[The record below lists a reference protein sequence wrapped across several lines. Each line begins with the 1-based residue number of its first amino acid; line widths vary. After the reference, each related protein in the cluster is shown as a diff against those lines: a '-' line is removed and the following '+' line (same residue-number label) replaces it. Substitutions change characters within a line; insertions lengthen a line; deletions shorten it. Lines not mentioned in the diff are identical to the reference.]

1 LSPLL
6 LRSLYPRLERALLQL
21 LICLTRIHYY
31 QLIESIEDTIELK
44 YMDQKFWNIS
54 YDTYVLLFLLEI
66 LMVLVESL
74 ISFLWLPTCPLSACF
89 FVLID
94 NSKIKIL

>member
-1 LSPLL
+1 
-6 LRSLYPRLERALLQL
+6 
-21 LICLTRIHYY
+21 
-31 QLIESIEDTIELK
+31 
-44 YMDQKFWNIS
+44 MDQKFWNIS

-74 ISFLWLPTCPLSACF
+74 ISFLWLPACPLSACF